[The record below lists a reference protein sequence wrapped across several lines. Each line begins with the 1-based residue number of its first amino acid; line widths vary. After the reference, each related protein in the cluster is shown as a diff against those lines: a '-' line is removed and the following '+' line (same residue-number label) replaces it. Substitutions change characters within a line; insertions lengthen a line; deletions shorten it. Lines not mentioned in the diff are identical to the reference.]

1 MNQASK
7 PIFSQSIK
15 LNKKSV
21 SVISNVKN
29 QLFTWLEGS
38 SQSGKSVAAALAFA
52 ALIED
57 SATDD
62 YIFLVVGY
70 TSTSAK
76 NNVSFCGGFGLE
88 HYFGSKARKG
98 KYYGS
103 DCLYIKTK
111 TGQKVVGFMNGS
123 NKSSN
128 EAFHG
133 WPVAGF
139 VLDEID
145 RLHQN
150 VIDEV
155 KQRIQARPNAHI
167 IATQNPNSPNHPI
180 YKELDFYQKKDSVN
194 YIHFTLEDNPALSQ
208 EDRRKVIDR
217 YDPESVFY
225 KRFVLGQRVV
235 ADNLIYNVRDYNVI
249 DTFEP
254 KNYVEYV
261 VVADPGENASA
272 TAFILLAI
280 TKGYTELHVL
290 KEYWHRNADHR
301 YAAIKMPIDYAND
314 FVDFIDESV
323 KMMGRYPSTIYTDL
337 DVTFQRELRQALTK
351 SGMAQLS
358 FKNAI
363 KFDIEDRIKQ
373 GVSLLYTGKLKFAK
387 QCNYTIE
394 SFKSSQYEP
403 SKAAVGQYE
412 RYDNPVMGTKIDAID
427 AVEYG
432 FTHFLNKIY
441 KK

>member
-1 MNQASK
+1 MSSTL
-7 PIFSQSIK
+7 FSEK
-15 LNKKSV
+15 LRLNPKIA
-21 SVISNVKN
+21 SVIVNVKHN
-29 QLFTWLEGS
+29 LFTWLEGS
-38 SQSGKSVAAALAFA
+38 SQSGKSVAASLAFA

-57 SATDD
+57 SNADD

-88 HYFGSKARKG
+88 HYFGSRARKG

-111 TGQKVVGFMNGS
+111 TGDKIVGFMNGS

-139 VLDEID
+139 VLDEVD
-145 RLHQN
+145 RLHPN

-155 KQRIQARPNAHI
+155 KQRIQAKPNAHI

-180 YKELDFYQKKDSVN
+180 YKELDFYQKKNSVN
-194 YIHFTLEDNPALSQ
+194 YIHFTLKDNPALSS
-208 EDRRKVIDR
+208 EDRETIIER

-235 ADNLIYNVRDYNVI
+235 ADNLIYNIRDYNII
-249 DTFEP
+249 DTFES
-254 KNYVEYV
+254 KDYVEYV

-272 TAFILLAI
+272 TAFSLIAI

-290 KEYWHRNADHR
+290 KEYWHRNAEQR
-301 YAAIKMPIDYAND
+301 NAAIKMPITYAND
-314 FVDFIDESV
+314 FIDFIDESV
-323 KMMGRYPSTIYTDL
+323 RIMGKYPSQIYTDL

-351 SGMAQLS
+351 RGFAQLN

-363 KFDIEDRIKQ
+363 KLEIEERIRQ
-373 GVSLLYTGKLKFAK
+373 GVSLLYNKKLRFYKD
-387 QCNYTIE
+387 CVHTID
-394 SFKSSQYEP
+394 SFKSAQYEP

-432 FTHFLNKIY
+432 FSHFLNKIY
-441 KK
+441 RR